1 MLQRLFVLRF
11 HFTEVFED
19 SCRQPAKTHNWTKE
33 TGVHKQE
40 EEYIVGKLISS
51 SLCLRSP
58 YPRSPFEIVALPEF
72 FWVYSSLR
80 GQTMPPISSD
90 TFAFSVNSP
99 FMVLVFYQV
108 MSAMGRGLNY
118 SNYISSCVILCRSNI
133 GLLRLAW
140 PVLSISCWH
149 ANVWSGC
156 SSFGI
161 LQLKN
166 VFDQKRL
173 LACYLLLLTC
183 QYLLRQLILWYL
195 QIHLLSIS
203 LTKIHT
209 SPFAPVYSIQYI
221 VYSI

>member
-58 YPRSPFEIVALPEF
+58 YPRSSFEIVALPEL

-80 GQTMPPISSD
+80 GQTMPPISFD

-108 MSAMGRGLNY
+108 MSAMGRGLDW
-118 SNYISSCVILCRSNI
+118 NYISSCVILCRSSI
-133 GLLRLAW
+133 GLLRLACAICLLLTRQCLFLLLILRYPPIEKCIW
-140 PVLSISCWH
+140 SNWKMLPAICSCWH
-149 ANVWSGC
+149 ANIC
-156 SSFGI
+156 SRSSSPISSSPPPPDI
-161 LQLKN
+161 L
-166 VFDQKRL
+166 DQVPHVTVRPSMQH
-173 LACYLLLLTC
+173 A
-183 QYLLRQLILWYL
+183 
-195 QIHLLSIS
+195 
-203 LTKIHT
+203 
-209 SPFAPVYSIQYI
+209 
-221 VYSI
+221 